1 MGIDPPHLT
10 STVSEHPYPHLLK
23 PLDLGFVTLRN
34 RILMGSMHTGL
45 EDRVWNWPRLTAYF
59 VERAR
64 GGAGLMVT
72 GGIAPNR
79 RGSLAPLASKLTN
92 RWEVVRHRKMTEAVH
107 EAGGRI
113 CMQILHAGRYSYHPF
128 SVAPSAIKSPITP
141 FKPKALST
149 GGVEGQIKDFVRC
162 AALAQKAG
170 YDGVEVMGS
179 EGYFINQFLVPRT
192 NRRRDA
198 WGGSFEN
205 RMRLPVEIVKR
216 TRERVGPNFIIIYRL
231 SMIDMLADGN
241 NWEEVVALGQAIEQA
256 GATIINTGI
265 GWHETRVPTI
275 ATSVPRAAFTW
286 VTRKLRDSVSL
297 PLVTS
302 NRINMPHTAEAVLA
316 RGDADLVSMARPL
329 LADPEWANKAA
340 EGRADEINTC
350 IACNQACLDHVFQN
364 KVASCLVNPRAGHET
379 ELVIRPAASRK
390 KIAVVGAGPAGLAAA
405 VTAAE
410 RGHQVSLYDQADRI
424 GGQFNMAMRVPGKEE
439 FVETLRYFTRR
450 IELLGINLR
459 LNMKFD
465 SETIDVN
472 EFDEVIVATGVSP
485 RDPKIPGQDHPS
497 VLSYID
503 VLLRNKPVG
512 KRVAVIGAGGIG
524 FDVSEFLVHGEVPE
538 RPDPDQP
545 QPDAFFRQWGVD
557 MSLSGR
563 GGVEG
568 QKPDF
573 GAPAREVHLLQRK
586 TSKPGAGLG
595 KTTGWIHRTSLK
607 NFGVNMLSGVS
618 YERIDDQGLHI
629 RIGEEARCLEVDNVV
644 ICAGQ
649 VPNRALADALKEA
662 GVSVHL
668 IGGAD
673 VAAELDAKRAI
684 DQGTRVAAAL

>member
-1 MGIDPPHLT
+1 M
-10 STVSEHPYPHLLK
+10 SEPTYPHLLK

-149 GGVEGQIKDFVRC
+149 RGVESQIKDFVRC

-192 NRRRDA
+192 NRRSDA

-205 RMRLPVEIVKR
+205 RMRLPVEIVRR
-216 TRERVGPNFIIIYRL
+216 TRERVGSNFIIIYRL

-256 GATIINTGI
+256 GATLINTGI

-275 ATSVPRAAFTW
+275 ATSVPRAAFSW
-286 VTRKLRDSVSL
+286 VTRKLRESVSL

-316 RGDADLVSMARPL
+316 RGDADMVSMARPL

-340 EGRADEINTC
+340 QGRADEINTC

-379 ELVIRPAASRK
+379 ELVIRPTASPK

-410 RGHQVSLYDQADRI
+410 RGHRVSLFDQADRI

-450 IELLGINLR
+450 IELLGIDLR
-459 LNMKFD
+459 LNTKFD
-465 SETIDVN
+465 PNTIDSMD
-472 EFDEVIVATGVSP
+472 FDEVIVATGVTP

-503 VLLRNKPVG
+503 VLLHRKPVG

-538 RPDPDQP
+538 QPDPDQP
-545 QPDAFFRQWGVD
+545 QPQSFFRQWGVD
-557 MSLSGR
+557 MNLAGR

-568 QKPDF
+568 QKPAF
-573 GAPAREVHLLQRK
+573 SAPAREVHLLQRK
-586 TSKPGAGLG
+586 ASKPGAGLG

-629 RIGEEARCLEVDNVV
+629 RIGEDARCLEVDNVV

-649 VPNRALADALKEA
+649 VPNRALADTLKEA

>member
-1 MGIDPPHLT
+1 MPEPR
-10 STVSEHPYPHLLK
+10 YPHIFK
-23 PLDLGFVTLRN
+23 PLDLGFTTLPN
-34 RILMGSMHTGL
+34 RVLMGSMHTGL

-64 GGAGLMVT
+64 GGVGLMVT

-92 RWEVVRHRKMTEAVH
+92 RWEVMRHRRMTDAVH

-113 CMQILHAGRYSYHPF
+113 CMQILHAGRYAYHPF
-128 SVAPSAIKSPITP
+128 SVAPSPIKSPITP
-141 FKPKALST
+141 FKPRGLSDS
-149 GGVEGQIKDFVRC
+149 GVEAQIRSFVRC
-162 AALAQKAG
+162 ARLAQKSG
-170 YDGVEVMGS
+170 YDGIEVMGS

-192 NRRRDA
+192 NRRKDR

-205 RMRLPVEIVKR
+205 RMRLPVEIVRR
-216 TRERVGPNFIIIYRL
+216 TREAVGENFIIIYRL

-241 NWEEVVALGQAIEQA
+241 NWEEVVTLGQAIEQA
-256 GATIINTGI
+256 GASIINTGI

-286 VTRKLRDSVSL
+286 VTRKMRESVSL

-316 RGDADLVSMARPL
+316 RGDADMVSMARPF
-329 LADPEWANKAA
+329 LADPDWVNKAA
-340 EGRADEINTC
+340 ANRPEEINTC

-379 ELVIRPAASRK
+379 ELLIRPAERK
-390 KIAVVGAGPAGLAAA
+390 KRIAVVGAGPAGLAAA
-405 VTAAE
+405 TTAAR
-410 RGHQVSLYDQADRI
+410 RGHSVVLFDQADRI

-439 FVETLRYFTRR
+439 FVETLRYFSRQ
-450 IELLGINLR
+450 IEITGVDLR
-459 LNMKFD
+459 LGTAVDANLLQKEKFD
-465 SETIDVN
+465 EI
-472 EFDEVIVATGVSP
+472 IIAAGVTP
-485 RDPKIPGQDHPS
+485 RDPGIPGQDHAS

-503 VLLRNKPVG
+503 VLLHRKPVG

-524 FDVSEFLVHGEVPE
+524 FDVSEFLVHSNVPDT
-538 RPDPDQP
+538 PDPDHP
-545 QPDAFFRQWGVD
+545 QAEDFFRQWGVD
-557 MSLSGR
+557 MELNGR

-568 QKPDF
+568 RAPDF
-573 GAPAREVHLLQRK
+573 GQPAREVTLLQRK
-586 TSKPGAGLG
+586 TSKLGAGLG

-607 NFGVNMLSGVS
+607 NLDVKMLGGVN
-618 YERIDDQGLHI
+618 YERIDDDGLHI
-629 RIGEEARCLEVDNVV
+629 RIGEESRCLAVDNIV

-649 VPNRALADALKEA
+649 LPRRDLAEALKES
-662 GVSVHL
+662 GIDSHL

-684 DQGTRVAAAL
+684 DQGTRLAAAL